1 VPLSACDK
9 SIFDPD
15 DLMERMMGDS
25 VLARSIAETF
35 LRDIRIRIG
44 MLKDRLNENDTR
56 EAEFLAHSINGAA
69 ANMAAIKLQK
79 VASKIEKASRT
90 DDLNTAVFLLTEL
103 ENRFRE
109 TEKEI
114 RRTIL

>member
-1 VPLSACDK
+1 MSLLYCDR

-25 VLARSIAETF
+25 ILARSVAETF
-35 LRDIRIRIG
+35 LRDIRSRID

-56 EAEFLAHSINGAA
+56 GAELLAHSINGAA
-69 ANMAAIKLQK
+69 ANMAAMKFQK

-90 DDLNTAVFLLTEL
+90 NDLNTAVSLLNEL
-103 ENRFRE
+103 ENQFRE